1 MKISGK
7 RGAVITVGTFDGVH
21 RGHQEILRRVDEI
34 ARAEGLER
42 VAYTFV
48 FPPRF
53 VLVGS
58 ESGLLLPEE
67 VKMKLLERRVD
78 RVIRVDFHEVGAVK
92 AERFAREVL
101 IERLATR
108 TVVVGDRFRFGR
120 DREGDVDLLRR
131 IGEEEGVSIVSLPPL
146 VVDQVAVSS
155 TRIRSLLREGMIDD
169 ATTLLGRPPLLFG
182 KVVYG
187 DRIGREIGYQTANLA
202 LDPRLLRP
210 AIGVYVVHAFFRGEG
225 GAGMMYVGDRPTV
238 GGDEMRCEVHLFSP
252 PLGELYGEHMEVH
265 LLHRLRG
272 DRCFSSLSDLR
283 LQIDRDA
290 ERARALLPSY
300 DGPQRPILA

>member
-1 MKISGK
+1 MK
-7 RGAVITVGTFDGVH
+7 RTVITVGTFDGVH

-67 VKMKLLERRVD
+67 VKVKLLERSVD
-78 RVIRVDFHEVGAVK
+78 RVIRADFHAVGAVE

-101 IERLATR
+101 IERLAAR
-108 TVVVGDRFRFGR
+108 TVVVGDKFRFGR
-120 DREGDVDLLRR
+120 DRKGDVDLLRR
-131 IGEEEGVSIVSLPPL
+131 IGEKEGVSIVSLSPL

-155 TRIRSLLREGMIDD
+155 TRIRSLLRQGMIDD
-169 ATTLLGRPPLLFG
+169 ATALLGRPPLLFG
-182 KVVYG
+182 RVVHG
-187 DRIGREIGYQTANLA
+187 DRVGRRIGYPTANLA
-202 LDPRLLRP
+202 LDQRLLLP
-210 AIGVYVVHAFFRGEG
+210 ATGVYLVHAFFRGEG
-225 GAGMMYVGDRPTV
+225 GAGMMYIGDRPTV

-252 PLGELYGEHMEVH
+252 LLGELYGERMEVH
-265 LLHRLRG
+265 LLRRLRG
-272 DRCFSSLSDLR
+272 DRRFSSLSDLR
-283 LQIDRDA
+283 FQIDQDA
-290 ERARALLPSY
+290 KRARELFPSCN
-300 DGPQRPILA
+300 GPQCPILA

>member
-1 MKISGK
+1 MKTKGR

-53 VLVGS
+53 VLAGS

-67 VKMKLLERRVD
+67 VKVKLLERSVN
-78 RVIRVDFHEVGAVK
+78 RVIRADFHEVSAVE

-101 IERLATR
+101 IERLAAR

-131 IGEEEGVSIVSLPPL
+131 IGEEEGVSIVSLSPL
-146 VVDQVAVSS
+146 VVDRVVVSS
-155 TRIRSLLREGMIDD
+155 TQIRSLLCQGMVDD
-169 ATTLLGRPPLLFG
+169 ATALLGRPPLLFG
-182 KVVYG
+182 RVVHG
-187 DRIGREIGYQTANLA
+187 DRVGRRIGYPTANLA
-202 LDPRLLRP
+202 LDTLLLRP
-210 AIGVYVVHAFFRGEG
+210 ATGVYLVHAFFRDEG
-225 GAGMMYVGDRPTV
+225 GSGMMYIGDRPTV

-252 PLGELYGEHMEVH
+252 LLGELYGERMEVH

-272 DRCFSSLSDLR
+272 DRRFSSLAQLR

-290 ERARALLPSY
+290 ECARALLPSCN
-300 DGPQRPILA
+300 DPQRPILA

>member
-1 MKISGK
+1 
-7 RGAVITVGTFDGVH
+7 
-21 RGHQEILRRVDEI
+21 VDEI

-42 VAYTFV
+42 IAYTFI

-67 VKMKLLERRVD
+67 VKVKLLERRVD
-78 RVIRVDFHEVGAVK
+78 RVIRADFHEVGAVK
-92 AERFAREVL
+92 AEQFAREVL
-101 IERLATR
+101 IKQLAAR
-108 TVVVGDRFRFGR
+108 TVIVGDRFRFGR

-146 VVDQVAVSS
+146 VVDQVVVSS
-155 TRIRSLLREGMIDD
+155 TRIRSLLRQGMIDD

-182 KVVYG
+182 RVVHG
-187 DRIGREIGYQTANLA
+187 DRIGRQIGYPTANLA

-210 AIGVYVVHAFFRGEG
+210 ATGVYLVRAFFRGEG
-225 GAGMMYVGDRPTV
+225 GAGIMYIGDRPTV
-238 GGDEMRCEVHLFSP
+238 GGNGMRCEVHLLSP
-252 PLGELYGEHMEVH
+252 LLGELYDERMEVH

-272 DRCFSSLSDLR
+272 DRRFSSLSGLR
-283 LQIDRDA
+283 LQIARDA
-290 ERARALLPSY
+290 ERARVLLPSY
-300 DGPQRPILA
+300 NGSQHPIHA